1 VGTAL
6 ILEET
11 DTDRNDDGNSRF
23 LPFMGTHIKHT
34 QVSAI
39 EKFQATNLVVDE
51 EEKNLEQYTKM
62 TKKMQ
67 LCRIIYTCLSLPVGS
82 EICV

>member
-11 DTDRNDDGNSRF
+11 DTDRNNDDNSRF
-23 LPFMGTHIKHT
+23 SPFMETHIKHI

-39 EKFQATNLVVDE
+39 EKFQATKFDCRSRGE
-51 EEKNLEQYTKM
+51 EFGA
-62 TKKMQ
+62 
-67 LCRIIYTCLSLPVGS
+67 IYENDQKDATV
-82 EICV
+82 